1 MRSSVS
7 YILSHAPGESVMSH
21 PDYAQHAQHHACL
34 LVLVK
39 GIGGVLKNFNKLWER
54 IQRVNNIKVTGMF
67 EQIWKIPCK
76 HKMVLCIYNTIYK
89 VYMYINIQNY
99 VLFFSL
105 FDQHLCLQIQ
115 LVK

>member
-54 IQRVNNIKVTGMF
+54 IQRINNIKVTGMSISL
-67 EQIWKIPCK
+67 ERQCI
-76 HKMVLCIYNTIYK
+76 VLYLI
-89 VYMYINIQNY
+89 
-99 VLFFSL
+99 LF
-105 FDQHLCLQIQ
+105 
-115 LVK
+115 

>member
-54 IQRVNNIKVTGMF
+54 IQRVNNIKVTGMCVAF
-67 EQIWKIPCK
+67 FRHICILIIISN
-76 HKMVLCIYNTIYK
+76 VLK
-89 VYMYINIQNY
+89 V
-99 VLFFSL
+99 VLICQF
-105 FDQHLCLQIQ
+105 
-115 LVK
+115 

>member
-39 GIGGVLKNFNKLWER
+39 GIGGMLKNFNKLWER
-54 IQRVNNIKVTGMF
+54 IQKVNNIKITG
-67 EQIWKIPCK
+67 EKKSLESIAGID
-76 HKMVLCIYNTIYK
+76 IYNCK
-89 VYMYINIQNY
+89 
-99 VLFFSL
+99 F
-105 FDQHLCLQIQ
+105 
-115 LVK
+115 